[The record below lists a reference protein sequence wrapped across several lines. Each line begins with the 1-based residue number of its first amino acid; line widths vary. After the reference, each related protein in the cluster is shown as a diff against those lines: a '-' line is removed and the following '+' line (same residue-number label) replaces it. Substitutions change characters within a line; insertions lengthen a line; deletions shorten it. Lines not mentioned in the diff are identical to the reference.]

1 MMTFS
6 EEVKMTI
13 TATEYL
19 YPEIE
24 LYGAVKGKGDFVI
37 DGKKKFLKITVTS
50 INSMK
55 RIYKLCK
62 ILFGDTISAYVRM
75 EKRLNIGRTGEIVI
89 LLEIALKVFQKYNI
103 DLFDDSLP
111 SDIKND
117 PIKMGVFLKG
127 MFLTTGSISLTS
139 SYHLEFFLDITE
151 NFANELINSFASL
164 LGVKANYIIKNNK
177 IKLYIKASGDIV
189 NILEIMNA
197 YDMVEKLNEIIKVRE
212 IKGNVTRTINFLTA
226 NAIKTADSSSKQ
238 IDDIE
243 LLKSSY
249 EFEKLPESIKKVAL
263 YRMQNPDES
272 LNEIAE
278 ALQMK
283 KSTVYSRIKK
293 INELA
298 NQIRER
304 GNSQ

>member
-127 MFLTTGSISLTS
+127 MFLTTGSI
-139 SYHLEFFLDITE
+139 
-151 NFANELINSFASL
+151 
-164 LGVKANYIIKNNK
+164 
-177 IKLYIKASGDIV
+177 
-189 NILEIMNA
+189 
-197 YDMVEKLNEIIKVRE
+197 
-212 IKGNVTRTINFLTA
+212 INFLISFRIFSRY
-226 NAIKTADSSSKQ
+226 NG
-238 IDDIE
+238 
-243 LLKSSY
+243 
-249 EFEKLPESIKKVAL
+249 EFCK
-263 YRMQNPDES
+263 
-272 LNEIAE
+272 
-278 ALQMK
+278 
-283 KSTVYSRIKK
+283 
-293 INELA
+293 
-298 NQIRER
+298 
-304 GNSQ
+304 

>member
-177 IKLYIKASGDIV
+177 IKLYIKASGDII